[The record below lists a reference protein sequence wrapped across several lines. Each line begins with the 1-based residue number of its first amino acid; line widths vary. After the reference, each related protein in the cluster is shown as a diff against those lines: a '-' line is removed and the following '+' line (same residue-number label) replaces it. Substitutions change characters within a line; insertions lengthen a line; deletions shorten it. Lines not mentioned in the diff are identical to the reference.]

1 MTTPEP
7 LRAQRELLDLAAA
20 TRPDIDRRQLEGAIV
35 ACGSAGWPWKRT
47 LSEVV
52 QMLCR
57 GEEPRDLINATMDPL
72 KRRPA

>member
-7 LRAQRELLDLAAA
+7 QPAQQQLLDLAEA
-20 TRPDIDRRQLEGAIV
+20 TRPDIRRRDLEGAIV
-35 ACGSAGWPWKRT
+35 ACHSAGWPWRRT

-57 GEEPRDLINATMDPL
+57 GEEPRDVIAATTDPM
-72 KRRPA
+72 KRRTA